1 MTEDRHPK
9 GFKISVEKDYILL
22 RVEPGRTVTVEL
34 LLAMLGEAYS
44 LQAYQSESRTGLWD
58 FRRCNSDLHLEGM
71 TKIRDY
77 VTSHYDPSWSVKF
90 TALVGE
96 GDLLYGLAR
105 MYEGLA
111 ERVPTALRVFRD
123 FDEAAEWLRKKLDW

>member
-1 MTEDRHPK
+1 VIEDQHAK
-9 GFKISVEKDYILL
+9 GFEISVEKDYILL
-22 RVEPGRTVTVEL
+22 RVEPGRTVTVDRL
-34 LLAMLGEAYS
+34 LGMLGEAYS
-44 LQAYQSESRTGLWD
+44 LKAYRSESRTGLWD
-58 FRRCNSDLHLEGM
+58 FRGCSSDLHLEGM

-77 VTSHYDPSWSVKF
+77 VTSHYDPSWSVRF

-111 ERVPTALRVFRD
+111 DRVPTILKVFRD
-123 FDEAAEWLRKKLDW
+123 FDEAAEWLRKKVV